1 MIVITIFVIC
11 FTLLLT
17 IPTIIIA
24 VRSSMSTNALE
35 LRVSA
40 LETMITTAGATQ
52 KAQMAKMTKNVSD
65 IQRYIKM
72 QAQTDDAE

>member
-1 MIVITIFVIC
+1 
-11 FTLLLT
+11 
-17 IPTIIIA
+17 
-24 VRSSMSTNALE
+24 MSTNALE